1 MRAPGPRSREAAK
14 ERYDAIETVRRALRE
29 FLALPILL
37 VAGFLFLAAG
47 VYAVDRGRVS
57 WLEPTRAVLEA
68 RVFGDARATAD
79 LLGTIAAGVITVTSI
94 TFSLLLLA
102 LQQVAASLTAEVYD
116 QFLRRRHNQA
126 FFGFFVGLAL
136 YSLVTLATVNDD
148 FNPVIGATLAF
159 LLTVIA
165 LNLLVLLLYT
175 TINQMR
181 PAEVIDEIQR
191 HTLAA
196 RVRQLDL
203 IARTR
208 RTARLHGPPIQRA
221 AAEKGGYV
229 TRIDLDLIAARARD
243 VGGDV
248 EVNLLVSVGSYV
260 AYRDPIAEV
269 RAEPPDR
276 AEALVQPIRDAVRL
290 ERQQDLAADP
300 SDGIEQLEMMA
311 WTSIST
317 AKSDPSPA
325 LLAIR
330 SLRDVLARWSA
341 EDRIEPKEPVAP
353 VVYHDTVFARL
364 MDAFESLAVVASESM
379 QHQSIAEVLRSFT
392 LTFDRLPPE
401 HQARAEDIA
410 LRMLSTL
417 GDHVLTAPLERELR
431 ALEETLRSAGRETT
445 ASALAQGRAALALS
459 IGRANSRG
467 TRLDADR
474 RGS

>member
-1 MRAPGPRSREAAK
+1 MRAPGSRTQDAAK

-37 VAGFLFLAAG
+37 VVGFLFLAAG
-47 VYAVDRGRVS
+47 AYAIDRGRVS
-57 WLEPTRAVLEA
+57 WLDPTRAFLEA
-68 RVFGDARATAD
+68 RVFGDARATAN
-79 LLGTIAAGVITVTSI
+79 LLGSIAAGVITVTSI

-136 YSLVTLATVNDD
+136 FSLVTLATVNDD

-165 LNLLVLLLYT
+165 LNLLILLLYT

-196 RVRQLDL
+196 RGRQLAL

-208 RTARLHGPPIQRA
+208 RTARLHGPAIRA

-229 TRIDLDLIAARARD
+229 TRIDVDLMATRARD
-243 VGGDV
+243 AGGDV
-248 EVNLLVSVGSYV
+248 EVTLLVSIGSYV

-269 RAEPPDR
+269 RAEAPDR
-276 AEALVQPIRDAVRL
+276 AEAMVQPIRDAVRL

-341 EDRIEPKEPVAP
+341 EDRTEPEEPPAP
-353 VVYHDTVFARL
+353 VVYHDTVFSRL

-379 QHQSIAEVLRSFT
+379 QHQSIAEILRSFT
-392 LTFDRLPPE
+392 LTFDRLAPE
-401 HQARAEDIA
+401 HQARAEDIV
-410 LRMLSTL
+410 LRILSTL
-417 GDHVLTAPLERELR
+417 GDHVLTAPLERELL
-431 ALEETLRSAGRETT
+431 ALEAALGSAGRETT
-445 ASALAQGRAALALS
+445 ASAVAGARAALALS
-459 IGRANSRG
+459 IGQANSRG
-467 TRLDADR
+467 TRLEAAR
-474 RGS
+474 RDS